1 MASRTTNSTTSTTT
15 SNANTSSTSPRKG
28 VQQKTATSSHLLHPS
43 ASGATA
49 AQKKRSALSPNASSA
64 SSTAKKLSARLAAP
78 TLSSEKKRAGLS
90 QRQGSSPSSRSS
102 QSPRDRKPQ
111 QSPSPAS
118 SPSTASQRKD
128 RATSAPS
135 PTPISATPQHV
146 SIREKPLGVLLQK
159 VLEEIFSVLKYFLFV
174 CFVLFVYLYT

>member
-1 MASRTTNSTTSTTT
+1 MASRTTNSTTNTTT
-15 SNANTSSTSPRKG
+15 SNANTSSTSPKKG
-28 VQQKTATSSHLLHPS
+28 VQQKTATSSHLLHPN

-111 QSPSPAS
+111 QSPSPSLAS

-135 PTPISATPQHV
+135 PTPSSATPQHV

-159 VLEEIFSVLKYFLFV
+159 VLEEIFS
-174 CFVLFVYLYT
+174 